1 MVARVLLCSS
11 KATVGVLRGKCGASV
26 QLSRCF
32 ECAAMVCGCSNVL
45 EGCQGVAMQL
55 PAILSVVTVC
65 ICSNI
70 LEGYQVLLCD
80 CQGVLGHFFNVATRA
95 APLNS

>member
-32 ECAAMVCGCSNVL
+32 GCAAMVCGCSNVL

-55 PAILSVVTVC
+55 PQC
-65 ICSNI
+65 
-70 LEGYQVLLCD
+70 
-80 CQGVLGHFFNVATRA
+80 FKWF
-95 APLNS
+95 